1 MSRELSEWFWN
12 PNVWLPPNI
21 TWADIQSNETVK
33 YAEFDDLY
41 HPLPMAF
48 MFLVLRFFVEK
59 FVWAP
64 VGRSMGLKAMRP
76 KRVAF
81 NEILEEAYRKSRRVS
96 HKQVREMAR
105 TLDWSERQVDR
116 WLRLR
121 KLQDSPNK
129 LTRFTE
135 TGWQFTYYL
144 VIFSYGLHTL
154 WDKAWFWEIR
164 HCFYNMPFHPI
175 DDDVWWYYMLSLSFY
190 WSMTLRHF
198 FDVKHKDF
206 WEMLLHH
213 VVTISLLS
221 FSWACNFTRIGTLV
235 LIVHDVSDIFLLGA
249 KMFKYLNLQMWCDVT
264 FAVFVLIWIVTRLG
278 VYPGWILYSTTI
290 DATYIVQFFPAYYIF
305 NGMMLGLLVL
315 HCIWTY
321 YILLMAYQALH
332 AGQITGDS
340 RSDSSEEV
348 SSSSEENKLPE
359 DAPAATNGV
368 FKHATNAAATG
379 DSGATSPGDSGA
391 TSPGDSG
398 ATSPGDS
405 GATSPDDSGATSPG
419 DSGATAVAGG
429 DK

>member
-1 MSRELSEWFWN
+1 
-12 PNVWLPPNI
+12 
-21 TWADIQSNETVK
+21 
-33 YAEFDDLY
+33 
-41 HPLPMAF
+41 
-48 MFLVLRFFVEK
+48 
-59 FVWAP
+59 
-64 VGRSMGLKAMRP
+64 MGMKAMRP

-81 NEILEEAYRKSRRVS
+81 NEMLQEAYRKSKRVS

-135 TGWQFTYYL
+135 TAWQFTYYL
-144 VIFSYGLHTL
+144 VMFCYGLHTL

-213 VVTISLLS
+213 VLTIGLLS

-235 LIVHDVSDIFLLGA
+235 LIVHDVADIFLLGA
-249 KMFKYLNLQMWCDVT
+249 KMLKYLKLKMCCDVT
-264 FAVFVLIWIVTRLG
+264 FAVFVVIWIVTRLCI
-278 VYPGWILYSTTI
+278 YPGWIMYSMYLFDMPPTCGLLPHGLPILSTPERTTI
-290 DATYIVQFFPAYYIF
+290 DATYTVQFFPVYYIF
-305 NGMMLGLLVL
+305 NAMLLGLLVL

-321 YILLMAYQALH
+321 YILLMVYQALQ
-332 AGQITGDS
+332 AVQITDN

-359 DAPAATNGV
+359 DAPAT
-368 FKHATNAAATG
+368 TNAAATG
-379 DSGATSPGDSGA
+379 DSGATSPGN
-391 TSPGDSG
+391 
-398 ATSPGDS
+398 
-405 GATSPDDSGATSPG
+405 
-419 DSGATAVAGG
+419 SGATAVAGG